1 MLLKMKC
8 TLSCTCSGGCTIS
21 LDSVAPSNVS
31 ILFAV
36 AMDGSF
42 PLTGDAATSDVE
54 NSENI
59 KLKTH

>member
-1 MLLKMKC
+1 MKC

-54 NSENI
+54 NSE
-59 KLKTH
+59 KH